1 MKHNEG
7 ALFLIEG
14 SDFQAVLVEDDK
26 VVLPLI
32 LEETGVDLFDH
43 DVGCVNAMVLFLSWE
58 SWTLPSDA

>member
-1 MKHNEG
+1 
-7 ALFLIEG
+7 
-14 SDFQAVLVEDDK
+14 VLVEDDK